1 MPAGH
6 LLQPLLVATV
16 PSWLRKLLQHLLQL
30 QLQQLHVLLPQQPLQ
45 LQPLLHHVQ
54 PHLHQRPPPK

>member
-16 PSWLRKLLQHLLQL
+16 PSWLRKLLQL

-45 LQPLLHHVQ
+45 LQPLLHHVE
-54 PHLHQRPPPK
+54 PHLHQQPPPK